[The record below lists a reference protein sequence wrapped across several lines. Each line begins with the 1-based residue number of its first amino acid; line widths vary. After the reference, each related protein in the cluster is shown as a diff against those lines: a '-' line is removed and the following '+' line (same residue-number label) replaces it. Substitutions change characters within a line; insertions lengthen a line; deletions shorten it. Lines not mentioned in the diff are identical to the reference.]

1 MKAISAF
8 MNIEPLLKRCKEFS
22 AYIWGRWDVPHDE
35 WVPADL
41 RDKTAILPFTKDR
54 RSIVSQVLPHELL
67 DLGFYNPVLVW
78 LVGWLPALAVLCAIP
93 MAITSEGPRAIAW
106 ATFGATSLVGAI
118 FITWLM
124 AQCREKLWTIF
135 KTLCV
140 GYLLPLVGM
149 FVSMTAPRGDNVD
162 LSAILTQ
169 LTQKLG
175 LIGVVLAVA
184 VLLWFVISYA
194 LPRASK
200 PLSNAIR
207 FGCFGALFITVAAI
221 LHPVLAF
228 PACVLVAALAPI
240 RLTQLW
246 DMEPKQWQM
255 ALGTA
260 MNGEALGKLM
270 TGHIRARHD
279 QAVRASKDPTPL
291 FTFGTS
297 TGALY
302 EKGDVFA
309 ADRGLPLVASL
320 YDISTHML
328 VVGGTGRGKTLYA
341 LNRITTEWMAM
352 NQGGM
357 LFIDPKGEGALKY
370 KHLPGYRVIAPT
382 VRDALTN
389 TIVSQGVNVGLIQG
403 MEPGTVCQ
411 VLAEVGG
418 VGKDSKSQGNAQYFI
433 NNGLNVGFHA
443 EQLLWWTIKT
453 HEHQVKIGRKDA
465 NAKINWRWTLHDIA
479 KMVDLLAKPFD
490 KSGRHDAEILTDMIE
505 TVQEWAPIPRNNPV
519 LARTISFIKSE
530 LPVLQASEETWSS
543 IVSTVKQWFTP
554 LLNSNDLLSWAMC
567 EQGDVDMGDVL
578 HGAKFGLYLPL
589 RYGTAGVMAMAL
601 IRRRIAM
608 DMRKRPDNWREL
620 DPTATPV
627 LFVFDEFQ
635 ELINLQD
642 LEILSM
648 GRSLGNWMV
657 MATQSE
663 AAIRQKLGDTA
674 TEALMNNFLS
684 WMAFDV
690 DLGTFLML
698 QKKVGKCWRKQLKGS
713 AVAVDLDATTDAI
726 ASHPAYD
733 LEHPNAGRRWDH
745 MAAEGVGLAV
755 PQQVAYRNAI
765 TKDSRNESFNES
777 MNSFAD
783 NNLLTPFVTKGGS
796 EEQEILDIADFNL
809 LAKGE
814 GDALIQINRGGV
826 PRRDI
831 VKMTPY
837 HIPTVEE
844 FNDLCAT
851 YTKQIEELKERARL
865 NSGLKV
871 QEVPTTKG
879 ETA

>member
-1 MKAISAF
+1 MKGIAAF

-22 AYIWGRWDVPHDE
+22 AYIWGRWDVPQGD

-41 RDKTAILPFTKDR
+41 RDKKGILPFTEDQ

-67 DLGFYNPVLVW
+67 DLGAYNPVLVW
-78 LVGWLPALAVLCAIP
+78 LVGWLPVLATLLAVP
-93 MAITSEGPRAIAW
+93 MVMTNPDAKGVAFATLGTVSVGGTVFIA
-106 ATFGATSLVGAI
+106 
-118 FITWLM
+118 WLM
-124 AQCREKLWTIF
+124 AQCREKLWLIM
-135 KTLCV
+135 KTVCV
-140 GYLLPLVGM
+140 GYVLPLVGM
-149 FVSMTAPRGDNVD
+149 FVSFQAHTGSASTSTTLMT
-162 LSAILTQ
+162 
-169 LTQKLG
+169 
-175 LIGVVLAVA
+175 LIGKFQWIGLVLAVA
-184 VLLWFVISYA
+184 FAVWGIASFF
-194 LPRASK
+194 LPRAAK
-200 PLSNAIR
+200 PLGDAIR
-207 FGCFGALFITVAAI
+207 FGCYAVLFITVATI

-228 PACVLVAALAPI
+228 PACILVGAFAPI

-246 DMEPKQWQM
+246 DMEPKQWEM

-291 FTFGTS
+291 FTFGNS

-302 EKGDVFA
+302 DKGDVFS
-309 ADRGLPLVASL
+309 ADKGLPIVASL
-320 YDISTHML
+320 NDMSTHML
-328 VVGGTGRGKTLYA
+328 VVGGTGKGKTLYA

-352 NQGGM
+352 EQGGM

-382 VRDALTN
+382 VRNNLTS
-389 TIVSQGVNVGLIQG
+389 TTVSQGVNVGLIQG
-403 MEPGTVCQ
+403 MEPGTVCD

-418 VGKDSKSQGNAQYFI
+418 VDKGASGSGNAQFFI
-433 NNGLNVGFHA
+433 NNGKNIGYHA
-443 EQLLWWTIKT
+443 EVLLWWTIKT
-453 HEHQVKIGRKDA
+453 HEHQIKMGMKDPQA
-465 NAKINWRWTLHDIA
+465 TINWRWTLHDVS
-479 KMVDLLAKPFD
+479 KMVDLIAKPFSKD
-490 KSGRHDAEILTDMIE
+490 GRHDAEILTEMIE

-519 LARTISFIKSE
+519 LARTISFIKTE

-567 EQGDVDMGDVL
+567 EKGDVDMGDVL

-608 DMRKRPDNWREL
+608 DLRKRPDNWREL
-620 DPTATPV
+620 DHTATPV

-674 TEALMNNFLS
+674 TEALLNNFLS
-684 WMAFDV
+684 WIAFDV
-690 DLGTFLML
+690 DVQTFDML
-698 QKKVGKCWRKQLKGS
+698 QKKVGKCWRRQLKGN
-713 AVAVDLDATTDAI
+713 AVALDLEATTDAI
-726 ASHPAYD
+726 SRHPAYD
-733 LEHPNAGRRWDH
+733 REHPNSGRRWDH

-755 PQQVAYRNAI
+755 PQQVAFRNAI

-777 MNSFAD
+777 MNNFAD
-783 NNLLTPFVTKGGS
+783 NNLLTPFVIKGGT
-796 EEQEILDIADFNL
+796 EQEEILDSADFNL

-826 PRRDI
+826 PRRDM
-831 VKMTPY
+831 VKMVPY
-837 HIPTVEE
+837 HIPTVDQ
-844 FNDLCAT
+844 FNELRAN
-851 YTKQIEELKERARL
+851 YARQILELKERAQQNASRKL
-865 NSGLKV
+865 HEAITA
-871 QEVPTTKG
+871 QG
-879 ETA
+879 EIV